1 MPQTDSLRAVLAR
14 VSDAVG
20 GFQRLTCPR
29 CTLVIRFRG
38 VSTNEADDLRRQMDA
53 HVARHTA

>member
-1 MPQTDSLRAVLAR
+1 MSQADHFRALLAR

-20 GFQRLTCPR
+20 GFERLSCPH

-38 VSTNEADDLRRQMDA
+38 VSAAEAGWLRQQMADHIA
-53 HVARHTA
+53 GHTA